1 MSCLKYYDFTRLSD
15 LKSCSIY
22 GVKTL
27 RSSDLR
33 RFRTAFLRELC
44 WRDFIDSI
52 ESSSFEIR
60 PCCMSCFYTIHVYSK
75 QRNSD
80 GSREA
85 EEQEEHMLLDTGK
98 VVRKNL
104 FSTPRRLTV
113 GP

>member
-1 MSCLKYYDFTRLSD
+1 M
-15 LKSCSIY
+15 
-22 GVKTL
+22 
-27 RSSDLR
+27 
-33 RFRTAFLRELC
+33 
-44 WRDFIDSI
+44 
-52 ESSSFEIR
+52 
-60 PCCMSCFYTIHVYSK
+60 YSK

-113 GP
+113 IDSDYFGVEWHKSFAIVHC